1 MAASFVS
8 TTASQSFML
17 LFFTAISLNNQRN
30 SSGSHVVRNDLTQLT
45 SLVKTDRL
53 LMCFLLFNTCCEIS
67 PGTAPHG

>member
-30 SSGSHVVRNDLTQLT
+30 SSESRVVRNDLTQLT
-45 SLVKTDRL
+45 SLVKIDRL
-53 LMCFLLFNTCCEIS
+53 LMCFLLFD
-67 PGTAPHG
+67 A